1 MERYLIILRNYL
13 KEYSEA
19 KEFKKMRDLFFKFN
33 NFPID
38 ETVRVLEKNYKLKEL
53 TETELLYFNELK
65 LANKYYNDMVEMVK
79 RYYALGETEENL
91 KELTALFN
99 DYILDSSI
107 VEFKLAYNLLNSK
120 YRDLLY
126 TVTKEENRENAN
138 SKLLLSKKI
147 GKVFELYKDDI
158 KMKDILILLRHYN
171 LTNNNLSSAVGYLRA
186 ESNLEDR
193 KKVNE
198 MCRTLYITLSD
209 EGEVAIDILESICD
223 TELIGILQKE
233 YKYEDLK
240 KIVVNAAN
248 SKLLN
253 LTMEQKTKLRRF
265 LNRFYA
271 NEVRPEEKEK
281 PKIEIK
287 KEPVKKLSI
296 NDITLEEA
304 QETVRKYD
312 RSGLHTKV
320 AFCEQSGIRIDYLH
334 LCLEKVEKHNNEI
347 RKTAKKSK
355 ISIDLII
362 DELNDKIKNGV
373 EEDGK
378 KRNFDIIDFYTISGM
393 TIGDFKIAME
403 TRQSRNVG
411 LIVDYLGFKTDT
423 EYSVYGAKLGLMVK
437 DSKNKETLRIIT
449 DSETDKLVNY
459 LKGLDIPVNKA
470 TYKAAARRYVDGYL
484 VLDQKVKS
492 R

>member
-1 MERYLIILRNYL
+1 
-13 KEYSEA
+13 
-19 KEFKKMRDLFFKFN
+19 
-33 NFPID
+33 
-38 ETVRVLEKNYKLKEL
+38 
-53 TETELLYFNELK
+53 
-65 LANKYYNDMVEMVK
+65 MVEMVK
-79 RYYALGETEENL
+79 RYYALEETEENL
-91 KELTALFN
+91 KELTVLFN

-107 VEFKLAYNLLNSK
+107 IEFKLAYNLLNSK

-126 TVTKEENRENAN
+126 TVTEEENRENAN

-147 GKVFELYKDDI
+147 GKVFELYKNDTN
-158 KMKDILILLRHYN
+158 MKDILILLKHYN

-198 MCRTLYITLSD
+198 MCRILYITLAD
-209 EGEVAIDILESICD
+209 EGEVAIDILESVCD
-223 TELIGILQKE
+223 TELIGRLQKD

-240 KIVVNAAN
+240 KIVVNAVN

-253 LTMEQKTKLRRF
+253 LTMEQKVKLRRF
-265 LNRFYA
+265 LHRFYTS
-271 NEVRPEEKEK
+271 EVRPEEKKE
-281 PKIEIK
+281 PKIEMK

-304 QETVRKYD
+304 QETVRKFD
-312 RSGLHTKV
+312 RSGFHTKV
-320 AFCEQSGIRIDYLH
+320 AFCEQAGISFNYLH

-347 RKTAKKSK
+347 RKTTKKSK
-355 ISIDLII
+355 GSIDLII
-362 DELNDKIKNGV
+362 DELNDKIRHGV

-378 KRNFDIIDFYTISGM
+378 KRGFDIIDFYTISGM

-403 TRQSRNVG
+403 ARQSRNVN
-411 LIVDYLGFKTDT
+411 LIVDYLEFKTDT

-459 LKGLDIPVNKA
+459 LKELNIPVNKA

-484 VLDQKVKS
+484 ILNQKVK
-492 R
+492 RR